1 MAAHVFR
8 GCNSPGMGPA
18 VRRLPSGAPWE
29 PLIGYSRVVVAGPLI
44 FVAGTTAT
52 VDGQVVSVGDA
63 YGQAIQ
69 AFRNIENALASAGA
83 SLADV
88 VQTQMFVTDI
98 SRWEEVARAHREL
111 FADVMPVTAMV
122 GVAALIDPEM
132 LVEVQAVAY
141 KEVP

>member
-1 MAAHVFR
+1 
-8 GCNSPGMGPA
+8 
-18 VRRLPSGAPWE
+18 
-29 PLIGYSRVVVAGPLI
+29 VVVAGPLI